1 MSDQNAERDTDR
13 PDPLEEGTG
22 EGVDVT
28 AGEANTFEPEED
40 PDAASAADPQI

>member
-1 MSDQNAERDTDR
+1 MSEQSAERDTDR
-13 PDPLEEGTG
+13 PNPLKEGTG

-40 PDAASAADPQI
+40 PDASAADPQI